1 MTCEFLKYLSA
12 WDAYAKDFS
21 GSNEIPYRHFT
32 LSKETLEGI
41 YMTGMY
47 NVYTMDLT
55 LILI

>member
-1 MTCEFLKYLSA
+1 MTGEFLKYLSD

-21 GSNEIPYRHFT
+21 AGKEIPYCHFT
-32 LSKETLEGI
+32 WSRETLEGL

-55 LILI
+55 